1 MIRPLNIYRQVKG
14 QITKKSIHLLAF
26 PLPEALWL
34 KPKNN
39 LLSNAFFSGPP
50 CSRARNTDTF
60 QVVVYEAQF
69 FSQCVMG
76 RFLFLTHNERG
87 DFMPRVIK
95 WKLHSKVCFIL
106 DKTYKEKGV
115 IVT

>member
-39 LLSNAFFSGPP
+39 LLFSGPP

-76 RFLFLTHNERG
+76 RFLFLTHNER
-87 DFMPRVIK
+87 
-95 WKLHSKVCFIL
+95 HAACNKVEIARQSML
-106 DKTYKEKGV
+106 YTR
-115 IVT
+115 

>member
-1 MIRPLNIYRQVKG
+1 M
-14 QITKKSIHLLAF
+14 
-26 PLPEALWL
+26 

-39 LLSNAFFSGPP
+39 PLSNAFFSGPP

-76 RFLFLTHNERG
+76 RFLFLTQN
-87 DFMPRVIK
+87 FMPRVTK
-95 WKLHSKVCFIL
+95 WELHGKVCFTL
-106 DKTYKEKGV
+106 DKVHQEKGRHDCNLELFL
-115 IVT
+115 IVPCIKKKLFEM

>member
-1 MIRPLNIYRQVKG
+1 MH
-14 QITKKSIHLLAF
+14 SI
-26 PLPEALWL
+26 
-34 KPKNN
+34 
-39 LLSNAFFSGPP
+39 GRP

-87 DFMPRVIK
+87 DFMPRVIQ
-95 WKLHSKVCFIL
+95 WKLHGKVCFTL
-106 DKTYKEKGV
+106 ETHQEKGT

>member
-39 LLSNAFFSGPP
+39 LLFSGPP

-95 WKLHSKVCFIL
+95 WKLHGKVCFTL
-106 DKTYKEKGV
+106 DKTYQEKGE

>member
-1 MIRPLNIYRQVKG
+1 MKL
-14 QITKKSIHLLAF
+14 
-26 PLPEALWL
+26 
-34 KPKNN
+34 KNN
-39 LLSNAFFSGPP
+39 PLSNVFLCGPP
-50 CSRARNTDTF
+50 CSHARNTDTF

-69 FSQCVMG
+69 FSQCVTG

-95 WKLHSKVCFIL
+95 WKLHSKVCFTL
-106 DKTYKEKGV
+106 DKTHQEKGT

>member
-1 MIRPLNIYRQVKG
+1 MKLK
-14 QITKKSIHLLAF
+14 
-26 PLPEALWL
+26 L

-39 LLSNAFFSGPP
+39 PLSNAFFSGSP
-50 CSRARNTDTF
+50 CSRAHNTDTF

-69 FSQCVMG
+69 LSQCVMG
-76 RFLFLTHNERG
+76 RFLFLTHKERE

-95 WKLHSKVCFIL
+95 WKLQGKVCFTL
-106 DKTYKEKGV
+106 DKTHQEIGT

>member
-1 MIRPLNIYRQVKG
+1 MLYNITYVMLYNKICY
-14 QITKKSIHLLAF
+14 ITYVMLLCYITCVM
-26 PLPEALWL
+26 LC
-34 KPKNN
+34 
-39 LLSNAFFSGPP
+39 GPP
-50 CSRARNTDTF
+50 RSRARNTDAF

-76 RFLFLTHNERG
+76 RFLFLTHKERG

-95 WKLHSKVCFIL
+95 WKLHGKVCFTL
-106 DKTYKEKGV
+106 DKTHQEKGT